1 MSSHSA
7 GESDLKITAIVPMRH
22 FSRRVPGKNYRQL
35 IDRPLYRYI
44 LDTLLAVPAI
54 TEVVVDTDSDTII
67 SEVEQRLPEV
77 RIVRRPEHLR
87 SEMLV
92 MNEILPHILDELD
105 ADYYLQTHSTNPLLT
120 PATIGQAIATFLA
133 QGDAYDSL
141 FSVTPRQVRLW
152 TAEGA
157 AINHDPDNLIRTQ
170 DLEPVM
176 EENSCIY
183 IFRRDVF
190 EARHNRIGAHPL
202 VFAMDPAESLD
213 VDTELDWQVVEA
225 TLRAAMD
232 GSRA

>member
-1 MSSHSA
+1 VSSHAA
-7 GESDLKITAIVPMRH
+7 GDGDPRIAAIVPMRH

-35 IDRPLYRYI
+35 IDKPLYRYI

-54 TEVVVDTDSDTII
+54 TEVVLDTDSDTII
-67 SEVEQRLPEV
+67 QDVERQLPEV

-92 MNEILPHILDELD
+92 MNDILPHILDELD
-105 ADYYLQTHSTNPLLT
+105 ADYYLQTHSTNPLLST
-120 PATIGQAIATFLA
+120 ATIGEAIAAFLA
-133 QGDAYDSL
+133 QRDTYDSL

-152 TAEGA
+152 TATGDA
-157 AINHDPDNLIRTQ
+157 VNHDPANLIRTQ

-183 IFRRDVF
+183 IFQREIF
-190 EARHNRIGAHPL
+190 EARHNRIGARPL

-225 TLRAAMD
+225 TLRATE

>member
-1 MSSHSA
+1 MGTEDQPRIA
-7 GESDLKITAIVPMRH
+7 AIVPMRH

-54 TEVVVDTDSDTII
+54 GEVVVDTDSDTIVQ
-67 SEVEQRLPEV
+67 EVEQQLPEV

-92 MNEILPHILDELD
+92 MNDILPHILDEIE
-105 ADYYLQTHSTNPLLT
+105 ADYYLQTHSTNPLLR
-120 PATIGQAIATFLA
+120 PETIAEAIAAFLA
-133 QGDAYDSL
+133 QRDTHDSL

-152 TAEGA
+152 TAEGE
-157 AINHDPDNLIRTQ
+157 AINHDPANLIRTQ

-176 EENSCIY
+176 EENSCVY

-190 EARHNRIGAHPL
+190 EARRNRIGARPL

-213 VDTELDWQVVEA
+213 VDTELDWQIVEA
-225 TLRAAMD
+225 TLRAAE
-232 GSRA
+232 GLRA

>member
-1 MSSHSA
+1 MTRNPTIA
-7 GESDLKITAIVPMRH
+7 AIVPMRH
-22 FSRRVPGKNYRQL
+22 FSRRVPGKNYRVL
-35 IDRPLYRYI
+35 IDRPLYRYV

-67 SEVEQRLPEV
+67 QDVEQQLPDV

-92 MNEILPHILDELD
+92 MNDILPHILDEVE
-105 ADYYLQTHSTNPLLT
+105 ADYYLQTHSTNPLLK
-120 PATIGQAIATFLA
+120 AETIGEAIAAFLA
-133 QGDAYDSL
+133 QRDSYDSL

-152 TAEGA
+152 TAEGEA
-157 AINHDPDNLIRTQ
+157 VNHDPDNLIRTQ

-176 EENSCIY
+176 EENSCLY

-190 EARHNRIGAHPL
+190 EARHNRIGARPL

-213 VDTELDWQVVEA
+213 VDTELDWQIVEA
-225 TLRAAMD
+225 TLRVAE